1 MKKFALNLVIPIILV
16 AVWQLAVSEDW
27 WPRTLIASPREVGAS
42 LLDLL
47 RSGELLAH
55 ARVSLIRLMSGFAL
69 GAGVALVL
77 GSAVGLSTI
86 AQRVFDPTIQ
96 ALTPIPP
103 PAWIPLLIIFFGIG
117 ETSKVGLIAIGAFG
131 VVYLNAVQGIRS
143 TDQRLVEVAQVLSKR
158 RWELITRVLL
168 PSATPTVLTG
178 MRVALALSWILLIAS
193 ELISARMASEVV
205 RAQGLGLGWLIFDAR
220 RFSRPDE
227 MIVGMISMGV
237 LGKLTDMAMLRI
249 QNRLLVWRESFA
261 GV

>member
-1 MKKFALNLVIPIILV
+1 MKKAALNLIIPITLV
-16 AVWQLAVSEDW
+16 AVWQVAVSEGW
-27 WPRTLIASPREVGAS
+27 WPRTLIASPLEVGAS

-55 ARVSLIRLMSGFAL
+55 ARVSLTRLVAGFLL
-69 GAGVALVL
+69 GAGVALAL
-77 GSAVGLSTI
+77 GSAVGLSKI
-86 AQRVFDPTIQ
+86 AQRILDPTIQ

-103 PAWIPLLIIFFGIG
+103 PAWIPLLIIFFGIE
-117 ETSKVGLIAIGAFG
+117 ETSKIGLIAIGAFG

-143 TDQRLVEVAQVLSKR
+143 TDQKLVEVAQVLRKR
-158 RWELITRVLL
+158 RRELITHVLL
-168 PSATPTVLTG
+168 PSAMPTVLTG
-178 MRVALALSWILLIAS
+178 MRVALGLSWILLIAS

-227 MIVGMISMGV
+227 MIVGMLSMGV

-249 QNRLLVWRESFA
+249 QNRLLVWRESFT